1 MFMNNTNLN
10 TWHALNKATALIN
23 QKLASEIRTKHQIH
37 HSWFDVLREL
47 YIAPDHRLKMN
58 EIADRVVMSG
68 SGLTRLID
76 RMLEAGLINRELS
89 SQDRRIVVAALTE
102 AGIKKIEEILPQ
114 YQAWITEN
122 FLEGLA
128 EDEMEVVHSVFSRF
142 LSHSEE

>member
-1 MFMNNTNLN
+1 M
-10 TWHALNKATALIN
+10 
-23 QKLASEIRTKHQIH
+23 ASEIRTKHQIH